1 MQNRQVCACLTRGG
15 ATASAHAVPQVASA
29 RDDSVP
35 PAAQHGVGDEGD
47 LMSRT
52 RWRKWAGGAA
62 LVGAGVVA
70 GGIVAGTLTANA
82 ADTATPDSSTSQTDR
97 DPSQSHHGNEQL
109 LTGDTKT
116 QVEAAVLAE
125 YPGAT
130 IERTETDDEGVYESH
145 IVTADGEHLTVQ
157 VGADFAVTGTQQ
169 GGRGHRGD

>member
-1 MQNRQVCACLTRGG
+1 VSGQVA
-15 ATASAHAVPQVASA
+15 PQVSSG
-29 RDDSVP
+29 RGDIVL
-35 PAAQHGVGDEGD
+35 PAARQEAGDEGEQ
-47 LMSRT
+47 MSRT
-52 RWRKWAGGAA
+52 RWQQWAGGAG
-62 LVGAGVVA
+62 LVAAGVVA
-70 GGIVAGTLTANA
+70 GGIMAGTLTANA
-82 ADTATPDSSTSQTDR
+82 ADTATPDSSTTQTDC

-116 QVEAAVLAE
+116 KVEAAVLAE

-157 VGADFAVTGTQQ
+157 VGADFAVTGTEQ